1 MPPLIEEADSNLTF
15 SLQRPKNKKWA
26 SLKCLKSFSLSLL
39 FCNMR
44 ILTEKHQ

>member
-1 MPPLIEEADSNLTF
+1 MPPLIEEADSNQTF

-26 SLKCLKSFSLSLL
+26 SLKFLKSFSLSLL

-44 ILTEKHQ
+44 IVTEKHQ